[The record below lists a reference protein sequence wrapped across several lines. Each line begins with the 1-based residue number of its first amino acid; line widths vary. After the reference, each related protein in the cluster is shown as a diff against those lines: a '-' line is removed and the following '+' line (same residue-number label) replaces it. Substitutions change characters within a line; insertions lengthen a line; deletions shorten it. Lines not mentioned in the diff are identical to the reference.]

1 MEQKCKFC
9 REVLKEGAKKCK
21 VCGEPFY
28 FMGKVLKWI
37 PCASLISIVATIIS
51 LCFAYNEAV
60 GKEKANIRAE
70 NAQKERLAVTKE
82 LNTKEKAADLALR
95 EVSRKLPVRTR
106 EDIINDLRLP
116 STVTLEQL
124 EDEARKKP
132 ENSDLQRK
140 LYLYRVLKKPSG

>member
-1 MEQKCKFC
+1 MEQKCQFC
-9 REVLKEGAKKCK
+9 CEVLEEGAKKCK

-60 GKEKANIRAE
+60 GKEKATIRAE
-70 NAQKERLAVTKE
+70 NAQKARLAVTKE

-95 EVSRKLPVRTR
+95 EVSRRLPVKTR
-106 EDIINDLRLP
+106 EDIIKGLQLP
-116 STVTLEQL
+116 SKVTLENL
-124 EDEARKKP
+124 ENEAKSNP
-132 ENSDLQRK
+132 ENSDIQRK
-140 LYLYRVLKKPSG
+140 LYLYRVLKRPGG